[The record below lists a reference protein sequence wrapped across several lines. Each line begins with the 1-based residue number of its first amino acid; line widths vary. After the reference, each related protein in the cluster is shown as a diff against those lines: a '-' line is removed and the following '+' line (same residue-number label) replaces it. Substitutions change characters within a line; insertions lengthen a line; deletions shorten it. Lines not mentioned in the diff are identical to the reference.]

1 MPLWPEDAKPRLL
14 LFVNL
19 FTREG
24 RLPPDQETVL
34 QHLIEAVACS
44 RLARPQVVVRVAP
57 ADLTAISEHLAGVND
72 LAVELLGPES
82 QQRRLPLLRD
92 ILLGSAAA
100 VAAAHQ
106 EAASPLP
113 PYALYIN
120 ADICLPPYAFDL
132 VAQQVMQ
139 ASRGRASADRPGW
152 QPAESLILNR
162 RDQLPAHGRE
172 PGPSPLDWHPGYD
185 CFAFPLALL
194 PRLQLGETCVGLPP
208 IGALLALNLLV
219 LSKRVLLIDE
229 LFLSWHAGSDRQW
242 ATVERQGAI
251 AANWEAAAAAFRRLT
266 RHDPRV
272 LAQLPF
278 VGFEKRLAA
287 FSYRSL
293 ATAFA
298 TKSSAP
304 PGEEGDLKP
313 RL

>member
-34 QHLIEAVACS
+34 HHLIEAVACS
-44 RLARPQVVVRVAP
+44 RLARPQVVARVAP
-57 ADLTAISEHLAGVND
+57 ADLPAISERLAGVND
-72 LAVELLGPES
+72 LAVEVLGPDS

-92 ILLGSAAA
+92 ILQGSAAA

-139 ASRGRASADRPGW
+139 ASRARASADRPGW
-152 QPAESLILNR
+152 LPAESLIINR
-162 RDQLPAHGRE
+162 RDRLAARPGE
-172 PGPSPLDWHPGYD
+172 PGPSQLDWHPGYD

-242 ATVERQGAI
+242 NTAEQQGAI
-251 AANWEAAAAAFRRLT
+251 TANWDAAAAAFRRLT

-278 VGFEKRLAA
+278 VGFEKRLAGY
-287 FSYRSL
+287 SYRPL
-293 ATAFA
+293 TAEFA
-298 TKSSAP
+298 KKSFAP
-304 PGEEGDLKP
+304 GQ
-313 RL
+313 

>member
-34 QHLIEAVACS
+34 HHLIEAVACS

-57 ADLTAISEHLAGVND
+57 ADLPAIGERLAGVND
-72 LAVELLGPES
+72 LAVELLGPDS
-82 QQRRLPLLRD
+82 HQRRLPLLRD
-92 ILLGSAAA
+92 ILQGSAVA

-106 EAASPLP
+106 ELASPLP

-132 VAQQVMQ
+132 VAQQVVQ
-139 ASRGRASADRPGW
+139 ASWGQASADRPGW
-152 QPAESLILNR
+152 IPAESLILNR
-162 RDQLPAHGRE
+162 RDRHQATPAA
-172 PGPSPLDWHPGYD
+172 PGPSQLDWHPGYD

-229 LFLSWHAGSDRQW
+229 LFLSWHAGSDQQW
-242 ATVERQGAI
+242 NTAEQQGAI
-251 AANWEAAAAAFRRLT
+251 TANWDAAAAAFRRLT

-278 VGFEKRLAA
+278 VGFEKRLAG
-287 FSYRSL
+287 FSYGSL

-298 TKSSAP
+298 KGLGKPAAP
-304 PGEEGDLKP
+304 RSRP
-313 RL
+313 

>member
-44 RLARPQVVVRVAP
+44 RLARPQVVARVAP
-57 ADLTAISEHLAGVND
+57 GDLPAIGERLAGVRGF
-72 LAVELLGPES
+72 AVELLGANS
-82 QQRRLPLLRD
+82 HQRRLPLLRD
-92 ILLGSAAA
+92 ILQGSAAA
-100 VAAAHQ
+100 VATAHQ

-152 QPAESLILNR
+152 LPAESLIINR
-162 RDQLPAHGRE
+162 RDRLSGPGE
-172 PGPSPLDWHPGYD
+172 PGPRQLDWHPGYD

-194 PRLQLGETCVGLPP
+194 PWLQLGETCVGLPP

-242 ATVERQGAI
+242 NTAEQQGAI
-251 AANWEAAAAAFRRLT
+251 TANWDAAAAAFRRLT

-278 VGFEKRLAA
+278 VGFEKRLAGY
-287 FSYRSL
+287 SYRPL
-293 ATAFA
+293 TAEFA
-298 TKSSAP
+298 KKSFAP
-304 PGEEGDLKP
+304 GQ
-313 RL
+313 